1 MRGIFRMRLFFL
13 AAAALFTTAP
23 LPNGMETSPR
33 PVIIIVHGRGH
44 LEADSAALRREW
56 QRGLDSALASVGL
69 PKLASADVRL
79 AWYADVMDP
88 DFESSCVVRESETDS
103 LGLATFARDF
113 LGSLVS
119 TLPRDESREVRG
131 LLGDLLYV
139 LDASRHCAAERR
151 VGNAIEAAVS
161 ENRPVVVVAY
171 SLGSLV
177 TYGYLNSRSSG
188 SGPQPDLRLIT
199 IGSPLG
205 NREVRELLGQGGDSL
220 RVPLNVRAWENVY
233 DPHDGFAA
241 PLEGSAPR
249 AVKDR
254 VTESTAAGDNHH
266 IGRYLRDRAT
276 GAALGR
282 ALCASARTELGDAC
296 TRL

>member
-1 MRGIFRMRLFFL
+1 MRLFFL
-13 AAAALFTTAP
+13 AAAALLTTAP
-23 LPNGMETSPR
+23 LPNRPKTPR

-44 LEADSAALRREW
+44 VDADSAALRRVW
-56 QRGLDSALASVGL
+56 QRDLDSALTSVGL
-69 PKLASADVRL
+69 PKLASGDVRL
-79 AWYADVMDP
+79 AWYADVLDP
-88 DFESSCVVRESETDS
+88 DFESSCVVPDSETDS
-103 LGLATFARDF
+103 LGLVTFARDF

-119 TLPRDESREVRG
+119 TLPRNESREVRG

-151 VGNAIEAAVS
+151 IGNAIETAAS
-161 ENRPVVVVAY
+161 ENRPVIVVAY

-177 TYGYLNSRSSG
+177 TYGYLHARASDSR
-188 SGPQPDLRLIT
+188 PLPDLHLIT

-220 RVPLNVRAWENVY
+220 RVPPNVRAWENVY

-249 AVKDR
+249 AVRDR
-254 VTESTAAGDNHH
+254 ITESAVSDGDPHH

-276 GAALGR
+276 GAAIGR

-296 TRL
+296 RRL